1 MKKLK
6 SHIFLIGFMGSGKT
20 STTHAL
26 SKRLGVKE
34 YDTDSMI
41 EQAEG
46 MEIAQIFEQRGEG
59 AFRKCETEILKNLAE
74 YSPGIISCG
83 GGMVLRQENVQYM
96 KQHGTILLLKARP
109 ETIYDRVKESTNR
122 PLLEGHMDVEYIR
135 GLMEKREPAYRKAAD
150 LSVDTDGLTPGM
162 VAEKILSLPELW

>member
-1 MKKLK
+1 
-6 SHIFLIGFMGSGKT
+6 
-20 STTHAL
+20 
-26 SKRLGVKE
+26 
-34 YDTDSMI
+34 
-41 EQAEG
+41 
-46 MEIAQIFEQRGEG
+46 
-59 AFRKCETEILKNLAE
+59 
-74 YSPGIISCG
+74 
-83 GGMVLRQENVQYM
+83 MVLRQENVQYM